1 MIIPVFNVCTKRQD
15 ESDQNVLNVQTIGD
29 VAECVAGPVKVTNAV

>member
-1 MIIPVFNVCTKRQD
+1 MIIPVFSVCTKKRN
-15 ESDQNVLNVQTIGD
+15 ENDQNVLNVQTIGD